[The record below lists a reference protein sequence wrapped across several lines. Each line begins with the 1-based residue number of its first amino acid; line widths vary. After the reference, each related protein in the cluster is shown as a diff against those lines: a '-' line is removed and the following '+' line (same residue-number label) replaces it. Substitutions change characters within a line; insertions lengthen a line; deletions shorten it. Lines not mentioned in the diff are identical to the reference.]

1 MSERGSVRYGSTTIR
16 YEVTRSPR
24 RKKTVEITVDGSA
37 GILVAAPADLSSLDV
52 RAIVRKRAPWIVRKA
67 SDSVLLA
74 FPRRF
79 RSGESLLYLGR
90 QVRMVAQEDA
100 ETRRTEV
107 KFRHWSFQISTPP
120 DLRDDLRR
128 VEIRKR
134 LTAWYRERA
143 AQRLPERVNHWTP
156 LVGAKPSA
164 VLIRNQKNRWASCA
178 PDGTLRFNWR
188 TVMVAPALIDY
199 IVAHELIHLDIRN
212 HSAAFWK
219 RLALVMPDFA
229 ERRRRLKEAG
239 PYVYL

>member
-37 GILVAAPADLSSLDV
+37 GVLVAAPLDLSPPDV
-52 RAIVRKRAPWIVRKA
+52 QAIVRKRAPWIVRKA
-67 SDSVLLA
+67 SDGMLQA

-79 RSGESLLYLGR
+79 CSGESLPYLGR
-90 QVRMVAQEDA
+90 QVRMIVQEDKEIHRA
-100 ETRRTEV
+100 EVR
-107 KFRHWSFQISTPP
+107 FRHWSFHVSTPP
-120 DLRDDLRR
+120 DLQDDLRR
-128 VEIRKR
+128 REIRKQ

-143 AQRLPERVNHWTP
+143 ACRLPDRVRYWTP
-156 LVGAKPSA
+156 LVGSKPSA

-188 TVMVAPALIDY
+188 TVMVAPVLIDY

-212 HSAAFWK
+212 HSPVFWQ
-219 RLALVMPDFA
+219 RLALVMPDYA
-229 ERRRRLKEAG
+229 ERRQRLKEVG
-239 PYVYL
+239 SYVYL

>member
-24 RKKTVEITVDGSA
+24 RRKTVEVTVDGSA
-37 GILVAAPADLSSLDV
+37 GVLVAVPSDLPPPEV

-67 SDSVLLA
+67 SDAVLQA

-79 RSGESLLYLGR
+79 CSGESLPYLGR
-90 QVRMVAQEDA
+90 QVRLIVEEDSEVHRA
-100 ETRRTEV
+100 EVR
-107 KFRHWSFQISTPP
+107 FRHWSFQVSTPP
-120 DLRDDLRR
+120 DLRGDNRR
-128 VEIRKR
+128 TEIRNR
-134 LTAWYRERA
+134 LTAWYRARA
-143 AQRLPERVNHWTP
+143 ACRLPGHVRHWAP
-156 LVGAKPSA
+156 LVGSKPSA

-199 IVAHELIHLDIRN
+199 ITAHELIHLDIRN
-212 HSAAFWK
+212 HSPAFWQ